1 MNPKLPKLPLRI
13 KCKESRMINSVSFGA
28 VIASRITRNLNNE
41 YLVIWEGFTSE
52 WVNKNELE
60 KIAHPIYR
68 NKLVK
73 WDKPE
78 VKAKIESLAR

>member
-1 MNPKLPKLPLRI
+1 MNPKLPQLPLRI
-13 KCKESRMINSVSFGA
+13 KCKESRTHGKIIYGA
-28 VIASRITRNLNNE
+28 IIAARVTRSNNE

-60 KIAHPIYR
+60 KIAHPLYR

-78 VKAKIESLAR
+78 VKSKIESLAR